1 MGFISSWDDFLPLSS
16 HVDWCEQN
24 YSIVPS
30 IAEFWN
36 TISNSIFFVIPP
48 ILIYLFKQYQRQ
60 VCRGVN
66 VVWILL
72 IVVGVGSV
80 YFHSTLSLVGQLMD
94 EVAILYVCLSALA
107 NWVPS
112 SYLPKAFRDDRRK
125 FHALLIA
132 CGIVATALAF
142 VKPEVNHL
150 LLFSFGI
157 PGLALLANEL
167 RMCDC
172 PRVYHVGVMSAV
184 WFFTAVGCWVSDRFF
199 CNQIHFQ
206 YLHCAW
212 HIFIC
217 LGAYMACV
225 CYAYFYAQH
234 ECPEQG
240 PKLCFW
246 PYDRNEWFGIPYVS
260 LLVTSVKATKNL

>member
-16 HVDWCEQN
+16 QVDWCEAN
-24 YSIVPS
+24 YSVVPG

-36 TISNSIFFVIPP
+36 TISNSIFFIIPP

-60 VCRGVN
+60 VCSGVN
-66 VVWILL
+66 VVWVLL
-72 IVVGVGSV
+72 IFVGAGSV
-80 YFHSTLSLVGQLMD
+80 YFHSTLSLVGQLLD
-94 EVAILYVCLSALA
+94 EVAILYVCLAALA

-112 SYLPKAFRDDRRK
+112 SYLPNVFKKDRKKFYIFLSLSGICTTAVAF
-125 FHALLIA
+125 I
-132 CGIVATALAF
+132 
-142 VKPEVNHL
+142 KPEVNHL

-157 PGLALLANEL
+157 PGLYLLVNEL
-167 RMCDC
+167 RNCDC

-184 WFFTAVGCWVSDRFF
+184 WFFTAVGCWISDRFF
-199 CNQIHFQ
+199 CDQISFQ

-217 LGAYMACV
+217 LGSYMACV
-225 CYAYFYAQH
+225 CYAYFYACH

-240 PKLCFW
+240 PRLSFW
-246 PYDRNEWFGIPYVS
+246 PNDKNEWIGIPYVC
-260 LLVTSVKATKNL
+260 LMVTAVKSAKSM